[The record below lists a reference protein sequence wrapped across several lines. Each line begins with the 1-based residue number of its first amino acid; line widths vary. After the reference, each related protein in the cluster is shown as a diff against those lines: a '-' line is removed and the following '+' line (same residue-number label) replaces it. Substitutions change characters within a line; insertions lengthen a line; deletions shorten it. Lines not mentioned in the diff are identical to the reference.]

1 MATDDITQRH
11 LSRQRVRGAPSTVPG
26 SAGFVPDYTAQE
38 IRRQTQRSLVCPLE
52 GPLRIESLRTAF
64 AKLESAARAQNL
76 KVTGEPLY
84 VVKADPMIVV
94 PGEREHEACL
104 PVQGEAREDG
114 DVKPSRLEGGYYILS
129 MTGRGLE
136 DVENVY
142 SWLFGKFLPARKHEL
157 TRPYILHRVLGGL
170 EVEGDVAIEVQ
181 VPAGLSIKPVRTG
194 AGEGAE
200 TP

>member
-1 MATDDITQRH
+1 
-11 LSRQRVRGAPSTVPG
+11 
-26 SAGFVPDYTAQE
+26 
-38 IRRQTQRSLVCPLE
+38 
-52 GPLRIESLRTAF
+52 
-64 AKLESAARAQNL
+64 
-76 KVTGEPLY
+76 
-84 VVKADPMIVV
+84 MIVV

-170 EVEGDVAIEVQ
+170 DVEGEVAVEVQ

-194 AGEGAE
+194 AGEGGE
-200 TP
+200 SP